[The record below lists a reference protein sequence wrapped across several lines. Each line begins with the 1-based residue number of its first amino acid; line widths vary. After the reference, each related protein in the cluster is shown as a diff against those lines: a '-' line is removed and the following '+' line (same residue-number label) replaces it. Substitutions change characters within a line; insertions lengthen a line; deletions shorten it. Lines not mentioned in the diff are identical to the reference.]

1 MIQAAYPYTRIG
13 ILKDRLG
20 VSYLTARKYLDI
32 LVADNLLAKVRIGR
46 DSYYVNVSMMS
57 ILADTGADSLKIEH

>member
-1 MIQAAYPYTRIG
+1 MNAYKSDENIG
-13 ILKDRLG
+13 ILKDRRG

-32 LVADNLLAKVRIGR
+32 LVADNLLTRVRIGR

-57 ILADTGADSLKIEH
+57 ILADTDVDSLKIEL